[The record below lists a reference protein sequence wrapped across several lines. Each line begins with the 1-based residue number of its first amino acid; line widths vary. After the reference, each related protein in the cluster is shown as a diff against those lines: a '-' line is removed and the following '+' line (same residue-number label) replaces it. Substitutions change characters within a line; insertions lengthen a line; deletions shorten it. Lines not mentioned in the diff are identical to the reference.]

1 MILFLFLSLNLF
13 AENHPVTPDRL
24 NYFFPMVGSGAVTD
38 MMSDFFINSAGEDY
52 IKTDKWNVQNE
63 STGNYINKTILSVDG
78 TTENRQFRPHY
89 AINMNY
95 VKKEGGKNLRDVTF
109 VSESGNRD
117 FMAEFNEKGTLDSL
131 TFREPFSGTHFP
143 LTVDAEG
150 CRKFLNQK
158 MFKDKTREQIL
169 ESSAQCFGMM
179 KEGLDL
185 FKGFTQSDNERQLTR
200 NNQNK

>member
-1 MILFLFLSLNLF
+1 MPFLLIVFVSFNLF

-78 TTENRQFRPHY
+78 TTDENRQFRPHY

-95 VKKEGGKNLRDVTF
+95 VKK
-109 VSESGNRD
+109 
-117 FMAEFNEKGTLDSL
+117 
-131 TFREPFSGTHFP
+131 REW
-143 LTVDAEG
+143 
-150 CRKFLNQK
+150 
-158 MFKDKTREQIL
+158 
-169 ESSAQCFGMM
+169 
-179 KEGLDL
+179 
-185 FKGFTQSDNERQLTR
+185 
-200 NNQNK
+200 